1 MFVLILGLLG
11 ASGLFYFASATQN
24 SGWTWSYEVCR
35 QGTILCDNSHWVL
48 IAAGI
53 AIAIEM
59 VRNMSKA

>member
-11 ASGLFYFASATQN
+11 ASGLFYLASATQN
-24 SGWTWSYEVCR
+24 WGWTWSYEVCR
-35 QGTILCDNSHWVL
+35 QGQIFCDNPHWVL
-48 IAAGI
+48 IAAAI

>member
-11 ASGLFYFASATQN
+11 ASGLFYFASATQH
-24 SGWTWSYEVCR
+24 SGWTLSYEVCR
-35 QGTILCDNSHWVL
+35 QGTIFCDNPHWVL